1 MEYDSAIKKKEIVL
15 FAARWIDLDMVILT
29 AVRQKKSNIIHH
41 LHVKSKK
48 KVQLNISTKQKQE
61 LQM

>member
-41 LHVKSKK
+41 LYVKSKK